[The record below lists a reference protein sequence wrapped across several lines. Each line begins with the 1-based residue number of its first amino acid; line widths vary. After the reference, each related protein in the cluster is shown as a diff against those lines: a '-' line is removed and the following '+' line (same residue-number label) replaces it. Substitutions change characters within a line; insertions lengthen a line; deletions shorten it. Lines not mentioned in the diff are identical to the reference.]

1 MSRLEELL
9 YSAEEHGKRQ
19 QMFKE
24 LKKVKTENP
33 KLSSRTTIRTS
44 ISKCNENMKKSKV
57 IQALTA
63 QANADKAKAM
73 MALDLLENQAVGIGD
88 HTVNDFMKD
97 ATEALELLTDADDR
111 LETLDKYWGEHG
123 SLPF

>member
-1 MSRLEELL
+1 
-9 YSAEEHGKRQ
+9 
-19 QMFKE
+19 
-24 LKKVKTENP
+24 
-33 KLSSRTTIRTS
+33 
-44 ISKCNENMKKSKV
+44 MKKSKV
-57 IQALTA
+57 IEALTA

-111 LETLDKYWGEHG
+111 LETLNKYWGEHP
-123 SLPF
+123 LPF

>member
-1 MSRLEELL
+1 
-9 YSAEEHGKRQ
+9 
-19 QMFKE
+19 
-24 LKKVKTENP
+24 
-33 KLSSRTTIRTS
+33 
-44 ISKCNENMKKSKV
+44 MKKRKD
-57 IQALTA
+57 IEALTA

>member
-1 MSRLEELL
+1 
-9 YSAEEHGKRQ
+9 
-19 QMFKE
+19 
-24 LKKVKTENP
+24 
-33 KLSSRTTIRTS
+33 
-44 ISKCNENMKKSKV
+44 MKKSKI

-63 QANADKAKAM
+63 QANADKAKAI

-111 LETLDKYWGEHG
+111 LETLNKYWGDHP
-123 SLPF
+123 LPF

>member
-1 MSRLEELL
+1 
-9 YSAEEHGKRQ
+9 
-19 QMFKE
+19 
-24 LKKVKTENP
+24 
-33 KLSSRTTIRTS
+33 
-44 ISKCNENMKKSKV
+44 MKKSKV

-97 ATEALELLTDADDR
+97 ATEALEVLTDADER
-111 LETLDKYWGEHG
+111 LETLNKYWGDQP
-123 SLPF
+123 LPF